1 MKPLFESQSFR
12 VSAESEGKRLD
23 LLLVES
29 LSGFSRS
36 RIQTLIKAG
45 RVRVDEER
53 AARPGLRLKGGQ
65 EIFVEAPEAE
75 VATTPAGRPIR
86 TLDVLHDDEHLI
98 VIHKPAGLLVHP
110 TDRVGG
116 GTVADLAQDRFG
128 DLPEVQG
135 EGRAGIV
142 HRLDRLTSG
151 VMILGRTA
159 EALENLKLQFK
170 ERRVQK
176 TYLALCHGE
185 PRFDNEWVRGSI
197 GLDLRRRDRY
207 RVMDD
212 GEGREA
218 ATLVE
223 VRERL
228 SGFSFIAAHPKTGR
242 THQLRVHLTHLGHPI
257 VGDRVYRHPG
267 ALPVP
272 LPDDAPAM
280 GRQALHAA
288 RLVLTHPGSGQEVS
302 FEAPMPEDMSS
313 LLEYLRERASN

>member
-1 MKPLFESQSFR
+1 MKPLFEPQSFR
-12 VSAESEGKRLD
+12 VAADSEGKRLD
-23 LLLVES
+23 LLLVER
-29 LSGFSRS
+29 LNGLSRS
-36 RIQTLIKAG
+36 RIQSLIKAG
-45 RVRVDEER
+45 RVRVDDER
-53 AARPGLRLKGGQ
+53 AARPGLRVKGGQ
-65 EIFVEAPEAE
+65 EILVEAAEAE
-75 VATTPAGRPIR
+75 VPTTPAGRPIR

-110 TDRVGG
+110 TDRVAG
-116 GTVADLAQDRFG
+116 GTVADLAQEHFG
-128 DLPEVQG
+128 ELPEVQG

-151 VMILGRTA
+151 VMVLGRTRA
-159 EALENLKLQFK
+159 ALENLKLQFK
-170 ERRVQK
+170 ERRVHK

-185 PRFDNEWVRGSI
+185 PRFENEWVRGAI

-207 RVMDD
+207 RVTTKK
-212 GEGREA
+212 EGREA

-228 SGFSFIAAHPKTGR
+228 SGFSFIAAHPETGR

-257 VGDRVYRHPG
+257 IGDRVYRHPG
-267 ALPVP
+267 ALPIP
-272 LPDDAPAM
+272 LPDEAPAM

-288 RLVLTHPGSGQEVS
+288 RLVLTHPESGQEMS

-313 LLEYLRERASN
+313 LLEFLRDRARG

>member
-1 MKPLFESQSFR
+1 MKPLFESQSIH
-12 VSAESEGKRLD
+12 VSADSEGKRLD
-23 LLLVES
+23 LLLVER
-29 LSGFSRS
+29 LSGVSRS
-36 RIQTLIKAG
+36 HIQTLIKAG
-45 RVRVDEER
+45 RVMVDEER
-53 AARPGLRLKGGQ
+53 AARPGQRLKGG
-65 EIFVEAPEAE
+65 EKILVEAPEAE

-86 TLDVLHDDEHLI
+86 TLDVLHEDEHLI
-98 VIHKPAGLLVHP
+98 VIDKPAGLLVHP
-110 TDRVGG
+110 TDRVAG

-128 DLPEVQG
+128 ELPEVQG

-151 VMILGRTA
+151 VMILGRTT

-185 PRFDNEWVRGSI
+185 PRFDNEWVRGFI
-197 GLDLRRRDRY
+197 GIDIRRRDRY
-207 RVMDD
+207 RVTDE
-212 GEGREA
+212 GGGREA

-228 SGFSFIAAHPKTGR
+228 SGFSYIAAHPKTGR
-242 THQLRVHLTHLGHPI
+242 THQLRVHLAHLGHPI

-272 LPDDAPAM
+272 VPDDAPTM

-288 RLVLTHPGSGQEVS
+288 RLVLTHPESGQEVS
-302 FEAPMPEDMSS
+302 FEASMPDDMSS
-313 LLEYLRERASN
+313 LLEYLRERASD